1 MLVLTT
7 PCAKLSSHL
16 GLNGVRHAFREF
28 WHRTRWHVCTVSTY
42 AVRVIFS
49 ALSLSSPRGT
59 SRPWRSFQRPFQI
72 PATASSWGIF
82 SAALEDGSL
91 LPGPIGS
98 AFLPRRWRRMQGNVG
113 RLTMVA
119 NLMSAIF
126 CSHQFPRPS
135 SHTCSPCLFL
145 ARAVVKPGSALG
157 SMIHAEGRCWAKRWI

>member
-16 GLNGVRHAFREF
+16 GLNGVRHREF
-28 WHRTRWHVCTVSTY
+28 WHRTRWQVCTVSTY

-72 PATASSWGIF
+72 PAAASSWGIF
-82 SAALEDGSL
+82 SAALEAGSL
-91 LPGPIGS
+91 LPGAIGS
-98 AFLPRRWRRMQGNVG
+98 AFLPRRWSQMHAKFG

-119 NLMSAIF
+119 HLMSEIF

-135 SHTCSPCLFL
+135 SHTCSPCLFP
-145 ARAVVKPGSALG
+145 ARAVVKLESALG
-157 SMIHAEGRCWAKRWI
+157 STIHAEGRCWARRWI